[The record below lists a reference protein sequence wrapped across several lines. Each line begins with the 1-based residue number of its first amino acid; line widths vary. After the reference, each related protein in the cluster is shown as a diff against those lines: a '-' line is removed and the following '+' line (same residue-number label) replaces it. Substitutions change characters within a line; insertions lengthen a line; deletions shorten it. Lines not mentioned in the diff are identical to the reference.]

1 MLTAGFKLFFGIGA
15 LAAVGTIIYG
25 VATGD
30 PAGADYVGVV
40 DRDAWKGVISLGWQG
55 GIGEHTG
62 FIVLFFAALVS
73 GGLGCMLVAFR
84 DADAESVG
92 ELAPT
97 GETPPSTAP
106 SEPSYWPPLSAF
118 AVAVTVIGLVTHAA
132 IFVIG
137 LILAGTVAFEWM
149 ITAWADRATGDAAAN
164 RALRNRLMNPI
175 EIPVLGAA
183 GVAIL
188 VVGGSRV
195 LLAVSEF
202 SAVWIAAGVSA
213 AILLVAMLFAAKP
226 HIGKSVI
233 TAVLACAAVAV
244 VAAGI
249 VATAAGS
256 YDHSGG
262 HGDGGL
268 GDGGHGSGG
277 TVETHGGGE

>member
-1 MLTAGFKLFFGIGA
+1 MLTPGFKLFFGFGA
-15 LAAVGTIIYG
+15 LAAVGAIIYG
-25 VATGD
+25 IATGD
-30 PAGADYVGVV
+30 PAGADYLGVV

-55 GIGEHTG
+55 GVGEHTG
-62 FIVLFFAALVS
+62 FIVLVFAALV
-73 GGLGCMLVAFR
+73 GAGLGCMLVAFR

-97 GETPPSTAP
+97 GETPPSEAP
-106 SEPSYWPPLSAF
+106 AHPSYWPPLLAF
-118 AVAVTVIGLVTHAA
+118 AAAVVVIGLVTHAA

-137 LILAGTVAFEWM
+137 LILAGVVAFEWM
-149 ITAWADRATGDAAAN
+149 VTAWADRATGDAAAN
-164 RALRNRLMNPI
+164 RALRNRLMHPI

-213 AILLVAMLFAAKP
+213 VILLAAMLFAARP
-226 HIGKSVI
+226 HIARSVI
-233 TAVLACAAVAV
+233 TTVLAFAAVAI

-249 VATAAGS
+249 VATAVGP
-256 YDHSGG
+256 YDHG
-262 HGDGGL
+262 HAGEHGTDEAGEIHEGD
-268 GDGGHGSGG
+268 
-277 TVETHGGGE
+277 E

>member
-1 MLTAGFKLFFGIGA
+1 MLTPGFKLFFGFGA
-15 LAAVGTIIYG
+15 LAAVAAIVFG

-30 PAGADYVGVV
+30 PGGADYVGVV
-40 DRDAWKGVISLGWQG
+40 DRDAWKGVISLGWRG

-62 FIVLFFAALVS
+62 FIVLVFAALVS

-92 ELAPT
+92 ELAPS
-97 GETPPSTAP
+97 GEIPPTVAP
-106 SEPSYWPPLSAF
+106 TQPSYWPALSAF
-118 AVAVTVIGLVTHAA
+118 AVAVAVIGLVTHAA

-137 LILAGTVAFEWM
+137 LILAGVVAFEWM

-164 RALRNRLMNPI
+164 RALRNRLMHPI

-202 SAVWIAAGVSA
+202 SAVWIAAGVA
-213 AILLVAMLFAAKP
+213 TAILLVAMLFAARP
-226 HIGKSVI
+226 RIGKSVI
-233 TAVLACAAVAV
+233 ATVLVFAAVAV

-249 VATAAGS
+249 VAAAAGS
-256 YDHSGG
+256 YDHGG
-262 HGDGGL
+262 GE
-268 GDGGHGSGG
+268 GHGSDDA
-277 TVETHGGGE
+277 VEIHEGGE

>member
-1 MLTAGFKLFFGIGA
+1 MLTPGFKLFFGFGV
-15 LAAVGTIIYG
+15 LAAVAAVVYG
-25 VATGD
+25 IATGD
-30 PAGADYVGVV
+30 PGGADYIGVV

-62 FIVLFFAALVS
+62 FVVLVFAALVA

-92 ELAPT
+92 ELAPD
-97 GETPPSTAP
+97 GETPPTVAP
-106 SEPSYWPPLSAF
+106 SPPSYWPVLSAF
-118 AVAVTVIGLVTHAA
+118 AVAVAVIGLVTHAA

-137 LILAGTVAFEWM
+137 LILAGVVAFEWM
-149 ITAWADRATGDAAAN
+149 IGAWADRATGDAAAN
-164 RALRNRLMNPI
+164 RALRNRLMHPI

-202 SAVWIAAGVSA
+202 SAVWIAAGVA
-213 AILLVAMLFAAKP
+213 TVILLVSMLFAARP
-226 HIGKSVI
+226 RIGKSVI
-233 TAVLACAAVAV
+233 ATVLAFAAVAV

-256 YDHSGG
+256 YDHGG
-262 HGDGGL
+262 HD
-268 GDGGHGSGG
+268 DHGHDDA
-277 TVETHGGGE
+277 VETHEGGE

>member
-1 MLTAGFKLFFGIGA
+1 MLTPGFKLFFGFGV
-15 LAAVGTIIYG
+15 LAAVGAIIYG

-30 PAGADYVGVV
+30 PAGADYLGVV
-40 DRDAWKGVISLGWQG
+40 DRDAWKGVVSLGWEG
-55 GIGEHTG
+55 GVGEHTG
-62 FIVLFFAALVS
+62 FVVLIFAALVS

-92 ELAPT
+92 ELTPT
-97 GETPPSTAP
+97 GETPPSATATA
-106 SEPSYWPPLSAF
+106 PSYWPPLAAF
-118 AVAVTVIGLVTHAA
+118 AAAVAVIGLVTHSA

-137 LILAGTVAFEWM
+137 LILAGVVAFEWVVA
-149 ITAWADRATGDAAAN
+149 AWADRATGDATAN
-164 RALRNRLMNPI
+164 RALRNRLMYPI

-213 AILLVAMLFAAKP
+213 AILLLAMLFAARPK
-226 HIGKSVI
+226 IAKSVI
-233 TAVLACAAVAV
+233 TTVLAFAAVVV

-249 VATAAGS
+249 VATAIGS
-256 YDHSGG
+256 YDHG
-262 HGDGGL
+262 HGDTHSADKHGTEETGEIHE
-268 GDGGHGSGG
+268 GDQ
-277 TVETHGGGE
+277 

>member
-30 PAGADYVGVV
+30 PGGADYIGVV

-55 GIGEHTG
+55 GVGEHTG

-97 GETPPSTAP
+97 GETPPSVAP
-106 SEPSYWPPLSAF
+106 SEPSYWPVLSAF

-137 LILAGTVAFEWM
+137 LILAGVVAFEWM
-149 ITAWADRATGDAAAN
+149 ITAWADRATGDATAN

-175 EIPVLGAA
+175 EVPVLGAA

-213 AILLVAMLFAAKP
+213 VILLVAMLFVAKP

-233 TAVLACAAVAV
+233 TTVLAFAAVAV

-262 HGDGGL
+262 HGDGG
-268 GDGGHGSGG
+268 HGSDD
-277 TVETHGGGE
+277 TAETHEGGE

>member
-1 MLTAGFKLFFGIGA
+1 MLTAGFKLFFGFGA
-15 LAAVGTIIYG
+15 LAAIGAIIYG

-55 GIGEHTG
+55 GVGEHTG
-62 FIVLFFAALVS
+62 FVVLVFAALVS

-97 GETPPSTAP
+97 GETPPSVAP
-106 SEPSYWPPLSAF
+106 TQPSYWPVLSAF
-118 AVAVTVIGLVTHAA
+118 AVAVVVIGLVTHAA

-137 LILAGTVAFEWM
+137 LILAGVVAFEWM
-149 ITAWADRATGDAAAN
+149 VTAWADRATGDAGVN

-202 SAVWIAAGVSA
+202 SAVWIAAGVA
-213 AILLVAMLFAAKP
+213 TVILLVAMLFAARP
-226 HIGKSVI
+226 RIGKSVI
-233 TAVLACAAVAV
+233 ATVLAFAAVAI

-256 YDHSGG
+256 YDHGGG
-262 HGDGGL
+262 HGD
-268 GDGGHGSGG
+268 DGHGSDDGSEIHEG
-277 TVETHGGGE
+277 DE

>member
-1 MLTAGFKLFFGIGA
+1 MLTPGFKLFFGFGA
-15 LAAVGTIIYG
+15 LAAVGAIIYG

-30 PAGADYVGVV
+30 PAGADYLGVV

-55 GIGEHTG
+55 GVGEHTG
-62 FIVLFFAALVS
+62 FAVLVFAALVG

-106 SEPSYWPPLSAF
+106 AQPSYWPPLLAF
-118 AVAVTVIGLVTHAA
+118 AAAVVVIGLVTHAA

-137 LILAGTVAFEWM
+137 LILAGVVAFEWM
-149 ITAWADRATGDAAAN
+149 VTAWADRATGDAAAN
-164 RALRNRLMNPI
+164 RALRNRLMYPI

-213 AILLVAMLFAAKP
+213 AILLVAMLFAARP
-226 HIGKSVI
+226 HIARSVI
-233 TAVLACAAVAV
+233 TTVLAFAAVAV

-256 YDHSGG
+256 YDHG
-262 HGDGGL
+262 HAGD
-268 GDGGHGSGG
+268 HGSDDATEVHEGD
-277 TVETHGGGE
+277 E

>member
-1 MLTAGFKLFFGIGA
+1 MLTPGFKLFFGFGA
-15 LAAVGTIIYG
+15 LAAVGAIIYG
-25 VATGD
+25 IATGN
-30 PAGADYVGVV
+30 PAGADYLGVV

-62 FIVLFFAALVS
+62 FIVLFFAALVG
-73 GGLGCMLVAFR
+73 GGLGCMLVAFH

-92 ELAPT
+92 ERAPT
-97 GETPPSTAP
+97 GETPPSEAP
-106 SEPSYWPPLSAF
+106 ARPSYWPPLLAF
-118 AVAVTVIGLVTHAA
+118 AAAVVVIGLVTHAA

-137 LILAGTVAFEWM
+137 LILAGVVAFEWM
-149 ITAWADRATGDAAAN
+149 VTAWADRATGDAEAN
-164 RALRNRLMNPI
+164 RALRNRLMYPI

-213 AILLVAMLFAAKP
+213 VILLVAMLFAARP
-226 HIGKSVI
+226 HIAKSVI
-233 TAVLACAAVAV
+233 TTVLAFAAVAV

-256 YDHSGG
+256 YDHG
-262 HGDGGL
+262 HAGD
-268 GDGGHGSGG
+268 
-277 TVETHGGGE
+277 HGGDDATEVHEGEE

>member
-1 MLTAGFKLFFGIGA
+1 MLTPGFKLFFGFGA
-15 LAAVGTIIYG
+15 LAAVGAIIYG

-30 PAGADYVGVV
+30 PGGADYLGVV

-55 GIGEHTG
+55 GVGEHTG
-62 FIVLFFAALVS
+62 FIVLLFAALVS

-106 SEPSYWPPLSAF
+106 THPSYWPPLLAF
-118 AVAVTVIGLVTHAA
+118 AAAVVVIGLVTHAA

-137 LILAGTVAFEWM
+137 LILAGVVAFEWM
-149 ITAWADRATGDAAAN
+149 VTAWADRATGDPAAN
-164 RALRNRLMNPI
+164 RALRNRLMYPI

-213 AILLVAMLFAAKP
+213 VILLVAMLFAARPRIAKP
-226 HIGKSVI
+226 VI
-233 TAVLACAAVAV
+233 TTVLAFAAVAI

-249 VATAAGS
+249 VATAVGP
-256 YDHSGG
+256 YDHG
-262 HGDGGL
+262 HVE
-268 GDGGHGSGG
+268 GHS
-277 TVETHGGGE
+277 TDEAGEIHEGEE

>member
-1 MLTAGFKLFFGIGA
+1 MLTPGFKLFFGFGV
-15 LAAVGTIIYG
+15 LAAVGAVIYG

-30 PAGADYVGVV
+30 PAGADYLGVV

-55 GIGEHTG
+55 GVGEHTG
-62 FIVLFFAALVS
+62 FVVLIFAALVS

-106 SEPSYWPPLSAF
+106 THPTYWPPLLAF
-118 AVAVTVIGLVTHAA
+118 AAAVAVIGLVTHAA

-137 LILAGTVAFEWM
+137 LILAGVVAFEWM
-149 ITAWADRATGDAAAN
+149 ITAWADRATGDPAAN
-164 RALRNRLMNPI
+164 RALRNRLMYPI
-175 EIPVLGAA
+175 EVPVLGAA

-213 AILLVAMLFAAKP
+213 VILLVAMLFAARP
-226 HIGKSVI
+226 RIAKSVI
-233 TAVLACAAVAV
+233 TTVLAFAAVAI

-249 VATAAGS
+249 VATAVGP
-256 YDHSGG
+256 YDHG
-262 HGDGGL
+262 HAG
-268 GDGGHGSGG
+268 
-277 TVETHGGGE
+277 EHGGDEAGEIHEGDE

>member
-1 MLTAGFKLFFGIGA
+1 MLTPGFKLFFGLGA
-15 LAAVGTIIYG
+15 LAAVGTIVYG
-25 VATGD
+25 IATGD
-30 PAGADYVGVV
+30 PGGADYLGVV
-40 DRDAWKGVISLGWQG
+40 DRDAWKGVVSLGWQG

-97 GETPPSTAP
+97 GETPPSVAPTAP
-106 SEPSYWPPLSAF
+106 CYWPALSAF
-118 AVAVTVIGLVTHAA
+118 AVAVAVIGLVTHAA

-137 LILAGTVAFEWM
+137 LILAGVVAFEWM
-149 ITAWADRATGDAAAN
+149 ITAWADRATGDPGAN
-164 RALRNRLMNPI
+164 RALRNRLMHPV

-183 GVAIL
+183 GVAVL

-202 SAVWIAAGVSA
+202 SAVWIAAGVA
-213 AILLVAMLFAAKP
+213 TAILLVAMLFAARP
-226 HIGKSVI
+226 RIGKSVI
-233 TAVLACAAVAV
+233 ATVLAFAAVAI

-262 HGDGGL
+262 GHGGE
-268 GDGGHGSGG
+268 GHGSDDAADIHEDGQ
-277 TVETHGGGE
+277 

>member
-1 MLTAGFKLFFGIGA
+1 MLTAGFKLFFGFGV
-15 LAAVGTIIYG
+15 LAAVGAIIYG
-25 VATGD
+25 IATGD
-30 PAGADYVGVV
+30 PAGADYIGVV

-62 FIVLFFAALVS
+62 FIVLLFAALVS

-92 ELAPT
+92 ELDPSGGTPPTVAPT
-97 GETPPSTAP
+97 P
-106 SEPSYWPPLSAF
+106 PSYWPVLSAF
-118 AVAVTVIGLVTHAA
+118 AVAVGVIGLVTHAA

-137 LILAGTVAFEWM
+137 LILAGVVAFEWM
-149 ITAWADRATGDAAAN
+149 ISAWADRATGDAGAN

-202 SAVWIAAGVSA
+202 SAVWIAAGVA
-213 AILLVAMLFAAKP
+213 TVILLVAMLFAARP
-226 HIGKSVI
+226 RIGKSVI
-233 TAVLACAAVAV
+233 AAVLAFAAVAT

-256 YDHSGG
+256 YDH
-262 HGDGGL
+262 GDGE
-268 GDGGHGSGG
+268 GHTSDDAA
-277 TVETHGGGE
+277 ESHEGEE

>member
-1 MLTAGFKLFFGIGA
+1 MLTPGFKLFFSFGA
-15 LAAVGTIIYG
+15 LAAIGAIVYG
-25 VATGD
+25 IATGD
-30 PAGADYVGVV
+30 PAGADYLGVV

-55 GIGEHTG
+55 GVGEHTG
-62 FIVLFFAALVS
+62 FVVLVFAALVA

-106 SEPSYWPPLSAF
+106 AHPSYWPPLLAF
-118 AVAVTVIGLVTHAA
+118 AAAVAVIGLVTHAA

-137 LILAGTVAFEWM
+137 LILAGVVAFEWM
-149 ITAWADRATGDAAAN
+149 VTAWADRATADAAAN
-164 RALRNRLMNPI
+164 RALRNRVMHPI

-213 AILLVAMLFAAKP
+213 VILLVAMLFAARP
-226 HIGKSVI
+226 HIARSVI
-233 TAVLACAAVAV
+233 TTVLAFAAVAV

-249 VATAAGS
+249 VATAAGV
-256 YDHSGG
+256 YDHG
-262 HGDGGL
+262 HAGD
-268 GDGGHGSGG
+268 DATDDATEVH
-277 TVETHGGGE
+277 EGEE

>member
-1 MLTAGFKLFFGIGA
+1 MRTPGFRRFFGVGVR
-15 LAAVGTIIYG
+15 AAVGARVYG
-25 VATGD
+25 IATGN
-30 PAGADYVGVV
+30 PAGADYLGVV

-55 GIGEHTG
+55 GVGEHTG
-62 FIVLFFAALVS
+62 FVVLVFAALVS

-97 GETPPSTAP
+97 GEAPPSTAP
-106 SEPSYWPPLSAF
+106 PANSYWPPLLAF
-118 AVAVTVIGLVTHAA
+118 AAAVAVIGLVTHAA

-137 LILAGTVAFEWM
+137 LILAGVVAFEWM
-149 ITAWADRATGDAAAN
+149 VTAWADRATGDPVAN
-164 RALRNRLMNPI
+164 RALRNRLMHPI

-213 AILLVAMLFAAKP
+213 VILLAAMLFAARP
-226 HIGKSVI
+226 RIARSVI
-233 TAVLACAAVAV
+233 TTVLAFSAVAI

-249 VATAAGS
+249 VATAVGP
-256 YDHSGG
+256 YDHG
-262 HGDGGL
+262 HAGD
-268 GDGGHGSGG
+268 HGAD
-277 TVETHGGGE
+277 EAGEIHEDEE

>member
-1 MLTAGFKLFFGIGA
+1 VLTPGFKLFFGFGA
-15 LAAVGTIIYG
+15 LAAVGAIVYG
-25 VATGD
+25 IATGD
-30 PAGADYVGVV
+30 PAGADYLGVV

-55 GIGEHTG
+55 GVGEHTG
-62 FIVLFFAALVS
+62 FIVLVFAALVG

-92 ELAPT
+92 ELART
-97 GETPPSTAP
+97 GETPPSEAP
-106 SEPSYWPPLSAF
+106 AHPSYWPPLLAF
-118 AVAVTVIGLVTHAA
+118 AAAVVVIGLVTHAA

-137 LILAGTVAFEWM
+137 LILAGVVAFEWM
-149 ITAWADRATGDAAAN
+149 VTAWADRATGDAEAN
-164 RALRNRLMNPI
+164 RALRNRLMYPI

-213 AILLVAMLFAAKP
+213 VILLVAMLFAARP
-226 HIGKSVI
+226 HIARSVI
-233 TAVLACAAVAV
+233 TTVLAFAAVAV

-249 VATAAGS
+249 VATAAGA
-256 YDHSGG
+256 YDHG
-262 HGDGGL
+262 HAED
-268 GDGGHGSGG
+268 HG
-277 TVETHGGGE
+277 TDDATEVHEGEE

>member
-1 MLTAGFKLFFGIGA
+1 MLTPGFKLFFGLGA
-15 LAAVGTIIYG
+15 IAAAGTVIYG

-30 PAGADYVGVV
+30 PAGADYLGVV
-40 DRDAWKGVISLGWQG
+40 DRDAWKGVVSLGWQG

-62 FIVLFFAALVS
+62 FVVLLFAALVAC
-73 GGLGCMLVAFR
+73 GLGCMLVAFR

-92 ELAPT
+92 ELAPS

-106 SEPSYWPPLSAF
+106 SEPSYWPALSAF
-118 AVAVTVIGLVTHAA
+118 AVAVAVIGLVTHAA

-137 LILAGTVAFEWM
+137 LILAGAVAFEWM
-149 ITAWADRATGDAAAN
+149 ITAWADRATGDPAAN

-175 EIPVLGAA
+175 EIPLLGAA

-233 TAVLACAAVAV
+233 TAVLAFAAVAV

-262 HGDGGL
+262 HGDGG
-268 GDGGHGSGG
+268 HGSDDAAE
-277 TVETHGGGE
+277 VHEGGE

>member
-1 MLTAGFKLFFGIGA
+1 MLTPGFKLFFGFGA
-15 LAAVGTIIYG
+15 LAAVGAIIYG
-25 VATGD
+25 IATGD
-30 PAGADYVGVV
+30 PAGADYLGVV

-55 GIGEHTG
+55 GVGEHTG
-62 FIVLFFAALVS
+62 FIVLFFAALVG

-97 GETPPSTAP
+97 GETPPSEAP
-106 SEPSYWPPLSAF
+106 ARPCYWPPLLAF
-118 AVAVTVIGLVTHAA
+118 AAAVVVIGLVTHAA

-137 LILAGTVAFEWM
+137 LILAGVVAFEWM
-149 ITAWADRATGDAAAN
+149 VTAWADRATGDAAAN
-164 RALRNRLMNPI
+164 RALRNRLMYPI

-183 GVAIL
+183 GVAVL

-213 AILLVAMLFAAKP
+213 VILLVAMLFAARP
-226 HIGKSVI
+226 HIAKSVI
-233 TAVLACAAVAV
+233 TTVLAFAAVAV

-256 YDHSGG
+256 YDHG
-262 HGDGGL
+262 HVD
-268 GDGGHGSGG
+268 D
-277 TVETHGGGE
+277 HGGGDATEVHEGEE

>member
-1 MLTAGFKLFFGIGA
+1 MLTPGFKLFFGLGA
-15 LAAVGTIIYG
+15 LAAVGAIIYG

-30 PAGADYVGVV
+30 PAGADYLGVV
-40 DRDAWKGVISLGWQG
+40 DRDAWKGVVSLGWQG

-62 FIVLFFAALVS
+62 FIVLFFAALV
-73 GGLGCMLVAFR
+73 GCGLGCMLVAFR

-92 ELAPT
+92 ELAPN
-97 GETPPSTAP
+97 GETPPSVAP
-106 SEPSYWPPLSAF
+106 SEPSYWPVLSAF

-137 LILAGTVAFEWM
+137 LILVGVVGFEWM

-175 EIPVLGAA
+175 EIPLLGAA
-183 GVAIL
+183 GVAVL

-213 AILLVAMLFAAKP
+213 VILLVAMLFAARP
-226 HIGKSVI
+226 HIAKSVI
-233 TAVLACAAVAV
+233 TAVLAFAAVAV

-249 VATAAGS
+249 VATAVGS
-256 YDHSGG
+256 YDHGGG
-262 HGDGGL
+262 HGD
-268 GDGGHGSGG
+268 DGHGSDDAAEVHEGD
-277 TVETHGGGE
+277 E

>member
-1 MLTAGFKLFFGIGA
+1 MLTPGFKLFFGFGV
-15 LAAVGTIIYG
+15 LAAVGAIIYG

-30 PAGADYVGVV
+30 PAGADYLGVV

-55 GIGEHTG
+55 GVGEHTG
-62 FIVLFFAALVS
+62 FIVLVFAALVG

-106 SEPSYWPPLSAF
+106 THPCYWPPLLAF
-118 AVAVTVIGLVTHAA
+118 AAAVAVIGLVTHAA

-137 LILAGTVAFEWM
+137 LILAGVVAFEWM
-149 ITAWADRATGDAAAN
+149 VTAWADRATGDPAAN
-164 RALRNRLMNPI
+164 RALRNRLMYPI

-213 AILLVAMLFAAKP
+213 VILLVAMLFAARP
-226 HIGKSVI
+226 RIARSVI
-233 TAVLACAAVAV
+233 TTVLAFAAVAI

-249 VATAAGS
+249 VATAVGP
-256 YDHSGG
+256 YDHGHAGEHGTDESGEI
-262 HGDGGL
+262 HEGD
-268 GDGGHGSGG
+268 
-277 TVETHGGGE
+277 E

>member
-1 MLTAGFKLFFGIGA
+1 MLTPGFKLFFGLGA
-15 LAAVGTIIYG
+15 IAAVGAVIYG

-30 PAGADYVGVV
+30 PAGADYLGVV
-40 DRDAWKGVISLGWQG
+40 DRDAWKGVVSLGWQG

-62 FIVLFFAALVS
+62 FVVLLFAALVAC
-73 GGLGCMLVAFR
+73 GLGCMLVAFR

-92 ELAPT
+92 ELAPS

-106 SEPSYWPPLSAF
+106 SEPSYWPALSAF
-118 AVAVTVIGLVTHAA
+118 AVAVAVIGLVTHAA

-137 LILAGTVAFEWM
+137 LILAGVVAFEWM
-149 ITAWADRATGDAAAN
+149 ITAWADRATGDPAAN

-175 EIPVLGAA
+175 EIPLLGAA

-233 TAVLACAAVAV
+233 TAVLAFAAVAV

-262 HGDGGL
+262 HGDGG
-268 GDGGHGSGG
+268 HGSDDAAE
-277 TVETHGGGE
+277 VHEGGE

>member
-25 VATGD
+25 VATGN
-30 PAGADYVGVV
+30 PGGADYIGVV

-55 GIGEHTG
+55 GVGEHTG

-97 GETPPSTAP
+97 GETPPSVAP
-106 SEPSYWPPLSAF
+106 GEPSYWPVLSAF

-137 LILAGTVAFEWM
+137 LILAGVVAFEWM
-149 ITAWADRATGDAAAN
+149 ITAWADRATGDATAN

-175 EIPVLGAA
+175 EVPVLGAA
-183 GVAIL
+183 GVAVL

-213 AILLVAMLFAAKP
+213 VILLVAMLFVAKP

-233 TAVLACAAVAV
+233 TAVLAFAAVAV

-262 HGDGGL
+262 HGD
-268 GDGGHGSGG
+268 DGHGSDD
-277 TVETHGGGE
+277 TAETHEGGE